1 MEIRRPSRNNQI
13 DIEKCLKNF
22 ENMYELILTAA
33 RRTRVLQRHSDP
45 WGLPVTPIDALLE
58 AQSGSLKSE
67 DYLDKKDSISPEEW
81 YRRRM
86 MNVKNRHSFSF
97 GQ

>member
-1 MEIRRPSRNNQI
+1 MEIRRPSRTESV
-13 DIEKCLKNF
+13 DIQQCLERF

-33 RRTRVLQRHSDP
+33 RRTRSLQRHSDP

-58 AQSGSLKSE
+58 AQDGRLKSE

-86 MNVKNRHSFSF
+86 MNVKNRHTFSF
-97 GQ
+97 G